1 MGDGCSSRCGLL
13 GICCHSIPILTR
25 TEQCAALRALLPQC
39 PWALSEGVR
48 DLPSEDFFRPD
59 RSYSQ
64 LVWAMRELDV
74 DHKIEFAGYSLLVE
88 LRSRRVLTRAREL
101 MTEIVDVECW
111 YNSNWILLSTLLD
124 HLKKVSD
131 FS

>member
-1 MGDGCSSRCGLL
+1 
-13 GICCHSIPILTR
+13 
-25 TEQCAALRALLPQC
+25 
-39 PWALSEGVR
+39 
-48 DLPSEDFFRPD
+48 
-59 RSYSQ
+59 
-64 LVWAMRELDV
+64 MRELDV